1 MGLWID
7 SGGKVYRTEPY
18 TMECGPY
25 RGKGL
30 SEVPVTF
37 LLWAKTFEPTIANR
51 NCSDSV
57 SLFVSFCV
65 IMSYV
70 IY

>member
-25 RGKGL
+25 RGERSFRG
-30 SEVPVTF
+30 SSN
-37 LLWAKTFEPTIANR
+37 I
-51 NCSDSV
+51 S
-57 SLFVSFCV
+57 SLGKNFRT
-65 IMSYV
+65 Y
-70 IY
+70 YRK